1 MGGPAGTRRK
11 GSQGEPTLRAGGHHG
26 LRNGWRLDLKEPREQ
41 PAAGPAGRVAPQL
54 GRDAGTTA
62 PAASVRGFRGRAL
75 TLKVPANQGP
85 RHQKHPQGPIS
96 ALAPGTWPQ
105 LPGRGR
111 AGLTLLRVPQQRK
124 GPSTPGPECDA
135 ARLPRSRPGTRPAV
149 PTTTVQIR
157 PEIQT
162 TGAVDLGSRQPVPG
176 RAPLPSAPSC
186 TLQNG
191 RQRSIPASTSPPET
205 AQPRPDYLRPFQNRK
220 PDAGAT
226 LPADIQDPG
235 GGSRAERDTL
245 TDLEFEVGSLPE
257 GPESTAA
264 SGHCSSV
271 KEKQAEACAAG
282 VRRAAAAEDRIQESQ
297 LRRHL
302 DLLDRMQEEKD
313 FFIQKTRE
321 ELRTCRQRMD
331 LLSKQQETVAAEM
344 AREREASNTAAV
356 GRLQA
361 SSRRLHTELENE
373 RDLQSRITAM
383 LKENENAMW
392 HIEMEKGRFQD
403 LHQPSLEEAE
413 ARGRHLQGLAAQRLL
428 KEKEAAEKAERNQR
442 LRVGKSLHVQREL
455 GLEHQRRMEDAQRN
469 HKVAIEF
476 LKVSLGRAREQ
487 EKKQETESRQVLKQR
502 MDAVLALKSSIT
514 ANRETLRK
522 IQAWGRARAAL
533 AEQKA
538 SAEKEAILA
547 QGGDAF
553 KHLFH
558 HRRRQ
563 HLEAQR
569 RTFQEEQQLRK
580 QEIVGRILKEEAE
593 EESRKKKQLRPARA
607 AVGRTLRDKTWNY
620 IANICTGKMATMATS
635 LPLEAEAA
643 HPETSLLLKVISSES
658 VQGDPGTTSGEEE
671 TLAEPEIPG
680 LWQED
685 CAHYQELKEDVG
697 RKPVGGTK
705 MDKDILARTVAQ
717 LRSRVIHK
725 QVVSG
730 REFKG
735 RPFNSKPQLVHFKD
749 FEVGEVYKKKI
760 TLVNAT
766 YTINYCSL
774 VGVDESLRDFV
785 HIGFDP
791 PGPMSAGMSCEVL
804 VTFKPMINKDLE
816 GSISFLAQTGSFS
829 VPLKC
834 STKKC
839 SLSLDKELINFG
851 SYVVGETTSRTITLT
866 NVGGLGTK
874 FKVLPASEA
883 CEMDEEPSPL
893 LNISSLLTSEDKSAC
908 EKGLASVSEQQLEGK
923 TSLLDT
929 QSRKELER
937 MEEQEGT
944 SATGGL
950 ATFPSEEQAEIT
962 LGETTEGE
970 IGPFSSVRVPVVFTP
985 VIPGEVQTEFKVM
998 FKNPKCPTLY
1008 FRAKGVAI
1016 DVPVWVPKPN
1026 LDLKICMYDR
1036 LYQDSVPIH
1045 TRSKVALR
1053 LKFEV
1058 CKELRGHVEL
1068 LPETGYIQAHSTY
1081 SVQLKFLPR
1090 HSLPED
1096 AGKYFDK
1103 ESRVLEAPMTI
1114 WVADQMKP
1122 VGFTIQAIVTT
1133 SDLELNPQ
1141 ELDFGYCTIYQA
1153 LRTEIVLYNPSLLPQ
1168 EFGFVGLPKFVDIQ
1182 PNDGFGTILPLEA
1195 LQLDVI
1201 FQPTKAKEYSFEL
1214 VCKSEV
1220 NRCFKMS
1227 CRAVGVQPPLELSHY
1242 QIKFAA
1248 TPLYDTSV
1256 ARLYVLHSHPA
1267 VSSLPHSGPHTDSEE
1282 VSPVGATTFE
1292 FLLPSDSP
1300 ITISPLVGTV
1310 LPGKRCLVQ
1319 VAFRPVLTHARI
1331 HEEALQILN
1340 KEIQDKLFRKDTL
1353 SQRKELWRQSLS
1365 VLRLRTRDR
1374 LLRAVAASHPPQQ
1387 QKQELRVSSH
1397 DYQIA
1402 QAALARN
1409 FQGKFEKFV
1418 VPCVMASGDV
1428 KDRKGSEPLTFSV
1441 TLPTS
1446 PHNTLYLELWCPAVA
1461 PSIVVTSNKGK
1472 TTFHFG
1478 DIAVEFSVLNPNGPF
1493 SLLNP
1498 FSKLCSGETQV
1509 LMLSFSPRE
1518 SILAQETLD
1527 VISEK
1532 GNLTLT
1538 LTGMGVASMVT
1549 CSIEGNVLNM
1559 GYVLARESV
1568 SSSFKLQN
1576 DSSLPI
1582 KFSMRLESLSSTRA
1596 LARQQLPQFLATP
1609 TRRTDFVG
1617 TQNHNGQSV
1626 FSVLPV
1632 EGVMDPGKEQDCT
1645 VTFSPDHES
1654 LYFSDRLQVVLFE
1667 KKISHQILLQGA
1679 AREHAMFVEGGDP
1692 LDVPVESLAAI
1703 SAVGPEHREEA
1714 EELKPILVTLDYV
1727 QFDADTPA
1735 PPATREL
1742 QVGCIRTTQLSPKKP
1757 DHPLMVSALLQL
1769 RGDVKETYKVILVAN
1784 VVTGS

>member
-1 MGGPAGTRRK
+1 M
-11 GSQGEPTLRAGGHHG
+11 
-26 LRNGWRLDLKEPREQ
+26 EPR
-41 PAAGPAGRVAPQL
+41 AP
-54 GRDAGTTA
+54 
-62 PAASVRGFRGRAL
+62 
-75 TLKVPANQGP
+75 
-85 RHQKHPQGPIS
+85 
-96 ALAPGTWPQ
+96 
-105 LPGRGR
+105 
-111 AGLTLLRVPQQRK
+111 
-124 GPSTPGPECDA
+124 
-135 ARLPRSRPGTRPAV
+135 RPG
-149 PTTTVQIR
+149 
-157 PEIQT
+157 
-162 TGAVDLGSRQPVPG
+162 QPRGPPPG
-176 RAPLPSAPSC
+176 RAAEEGLGPERTEQPLESRSPSLDMEGAASLISGEELPDSLPSM
-186 TLQNG
+186 
-191 RQRSIPASTSPPET
+191 E
-205 AQPRPDYLRPFQNRK
+205 D
-220 PDAGAT
+220 
-226 LPADIQDPG
+226 
-235 GGSRAERDTL
+235 ERDTL

-413 ARGRHLQGLAAQRLL
+413 ARGRRLQGLAAQRLL

-937 MEEQEGT
+937 MEGELPAGGRHPTSGSSLPGLQAAQACREQEGT

-1114 WVADQMKP
+1114 WVADQCPSLLAQWRRGGAGDTHPPSMPQMKP

-1227 CRAVGVQPPLELSHY
+1227 CRAVGVHPPLELSHY

-1267 VSSLPHSGPHTDSEE
+1267 VSSLPHSGPRTDSEE

-1428 KDRKGSEPLTFSV
+1428 KDRKGSEPLTFS
-1441 TLPTS
+1441 

-1478 DIAVEFSVLNPNGPF
+1478 DIAVGHRSIKKVSLQNISPDDLAVEFSVLNPNGPF

-1742 QVGCIRTTQLSPKKP
+1742 QVGCIRTTQLSPKKMAEFSMDSVTWLQHKGFSIEPSRGFVERGQTKTISISWVPPVDFDP

-1769 RGDVKETYKVILVAN
+1769 RGDVKETYKIILVAN